1 MSLKSTPQHKID
13 QQAADWFVRLD
24 DRSRT
29 LSAREQARWLAWL
42 QRSPRHLESFMNVA
56 ELYDRFEG
64 IDKDSRFDVMQ
75 WLQQRRGKTVEIGT
89 RFARPSSV
97 ASPSG
102 WRQAFNNRT
111 VALAASVCL
120 AVLAALSWWALSAND
135 RYKTNVGE
143 QRTVQLTDG
152 STIQLNT
159 QSTVRVALSE
169 NSRVIELQGEATFT
183 VAHDATRPF
192 LVKTHDAT
200 TQAVGTKFNVYEEN
214 GRTRVAVVEGVVVVT
229 PVTKAAAATS
239 VKAAPSRPVTIV
251 AGDVVDAAAGRVE
264 HAPEADAT
272 AAISWQQHRLIFK
285 DTSLGEIARQFNR
298 YNTEQIEVAPAL
310 SANIQLSGTFDA
322 KQPGTLIRY
331 LQGRNDVTIRQDGEQ
346 YRLEAK

>member
-1 MSLKSTPQHKID
+1 MPPKPTPQAKID

-24 DRSRT
+24 DRSRV

-75 WLQQRRGKTVEIGT
+75 WLQQRRGETLDIGT
-89 RFARPSSV
+89 RFARPS
-97 ASPSG
+97 APA
-102 WRQAFNNRT
+102 WQAAIRSRT
-111 VALAASVCL
+111 FALAASVCL
-120 AVLAALSWWALSAND
+120 AVLAAVSWWALSAND
-135 RYKTNVGE
+135 RYKTSIGE

-159 QSTVRVALSE
+159 QSKVSVALGE
-169 NSRVIELQGEATFT
+169 NSRVIELEGEATFT

-200 TQAVGTKFNVYEEN
+200 TQAVGTKFNVYQEN

-229 PVTKAAAATS
+229 PVAVAATTAATT
-239 VKAAPSRPVTIV
+239 VKAKPPRPLTIV
-251 AGDVVDAAAGRVE
+251 AGDVVDASAGRVE

-298 YNTEQIEVAPAL
+298 YNAVQIEVAPAVRA
-310 SANIQLSGTFDA
+310 SIQLSGTFDA
-322 KQPGTLIRY
+322 KQPGTWIRY
-331 LQGRNDVTIRQDGEQ
+331 LQGRNDVAIRQDGEQ